1 MENKFK
7 TDHDGGFFCVVAPWF
22 LLVFV
27 KFLLNNSKI
36 LCNAVF
42 HKLIKAKSIKSDL
55 LNLKM

>member
-7 TDHDGGFFCVVAPWF
+7 TDHDGVFLCCCTLFFI
-22 LLVFV
+22 VFV
-27 KFLLNNSKI
+27 NFLLNNSKI

-55 LNLKM
+55 LILEM